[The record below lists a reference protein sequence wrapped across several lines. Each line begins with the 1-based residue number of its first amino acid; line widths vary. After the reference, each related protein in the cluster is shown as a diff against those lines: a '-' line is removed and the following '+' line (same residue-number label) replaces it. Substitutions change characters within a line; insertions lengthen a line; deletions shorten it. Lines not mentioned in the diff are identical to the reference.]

1 MEVTLAEVGVVA
13 MVLVMPGGADGRGS
27 GGGGEDGAG
36 LEIVLVEEVSMMSVV
51 TVDELGVAVEE
62 V

>member
-1 MEVTLAEVGVVA
+1 MA

-51 TVDELGVAVEE
+51 TLDELGVAVEE